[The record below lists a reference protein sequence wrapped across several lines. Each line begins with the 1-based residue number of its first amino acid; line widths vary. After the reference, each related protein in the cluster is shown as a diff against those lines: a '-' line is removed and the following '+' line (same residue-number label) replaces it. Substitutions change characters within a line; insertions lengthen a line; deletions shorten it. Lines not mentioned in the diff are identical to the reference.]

1 MPAVATSIEE
11 DSERRDETAVASVNR
26 ENKPMTPERIARIR
40 ERAGWTLQE
49 MGETLGVNRS
59 SVYHWEQGN
68 REPTPYHREVLRN
81 IEQQLDQRDKQQ
93 RKQFVQAI
101 TGLAAGAGIG
111 ALLSYLFSDPNS
123 GNSGDSESTS

>member
-1 MPAVATSIEE
+1 
-11 DSERRDETAVASVNR
+11 
-26 ENKPMTPERIARIR
+26 
-40 ERAGWTLQE
+40 

-68 REPTPYHREVLRN
+68 REPAPYHREVLRN